1 MTPKT
6 LIPGSARP
14 DPMPPDLIRNA
25 ESSAGSTGQ
34 ARLPWPKADQVLS
47 YAILACGLLTLMVGA
62 YQILSARSR
71 VPIWD
76 EWSEIDAVVTA
87 PHYQP
92 PISWLWSQHNE
103 HRVVFYRLLLLADIH
118 IFHGAHAISFW
129 SMLVVQ
135 CVALV
140 LLLRMSWNTGIRGA
154 LWRVIAGLAA
164 FCLFCPSQWENFG
177 WAFQISFL
185 LPGTFLLAALTGL
198 VGYQRSTAS
207 GRTRWLWLAMSILAA
222 SAATYS
228 NANGV
233 AVWPV
238 LIIVAA
244 VLRLRLRVLAVYAIS
259 GAALIGSYLYHYV
272 SPVYHSSPLQSLL
285 HPLAVCGY
293 AARFLGVV
301 LPPWAGTRD
310 SVALATGTLGILA
323 GLGAA
328 WMVLRHDRWR
338 KALPATL
345 LGLMLFALATAFLT
359 ALGRVGFGSSQAYQ
373 SRYQTFNLLFWFS
386 TVTLWLLFADEGLPW
401 LRRVALTAMPVVMLL
416 AAGLLFPLCL
426 RASHLRTSASEAA
439 ALALVEGVPDKQAL
453 AVLYPDPSL
462 PWRDAVY
469 FRHERLFMFSESW
482 REPMDEPL
490 ASAYSLATTRDC
502 SGQVNRVEPVPLEDY
517 LSGQDTGGFRVSGWA
532 VNGPSGDYARSV
544 VIAANGKIA
553 GYAIGG
559 LPPQS
564 PGSKAFLK
572 KSKFN
577 DWSGFARPAL
587 GTTQLEFYAV
597 VDRRPQ
603 VCHLGTVDL
612 PSRLQSGH

>member
-14 DPMPPDLIRNA
+14 DPVPPDLLPKD
-25 ESSAGSTGQ
+25 EGDAGSEGQ
-34 ARLPWPKADQVLS
+34 AQLPWPRADRVLS
-47 YAILACGLLTLMVGA
+47 YAILACGLLTLMIGA

-103 HRVVFYRLLLLADIH
+103 HRIVFYRLLLLADIH

-129 SMLVVQ
+129 SMLVMQ
-135 CVALV
+135 CMALV
-140 LLLRMSWNTGIRGA
+140 LLLRMSWNAGLRGA
-154 LWRVIAGLAA
+154 RWRVFAGLAA

-185 LPGTFLLAALTGL
+185 LPGAFLLAALTGL

-207 GRTRWLWLAMSILAA
+207 GGPSGLWLAMSILAA

-233 AVWPV
+233 VVWPV

-244 VLRLRLRVLAVYAIS
+244 VLRVRFQVLALYAVS
-259 GAALIGSYLYHYV
+259 AAALIGSYLYHYV

-285 HPLAVCGY
+285 HPLAIFGY

-301 LPPWAGTRD
+301 LPPWVRMRD
-310 SVALATGTLGILA
+310 SVAVGTGTLGILA

-328 WMVLRHDRWR
+328 WIVLKRDRWR
-338 KALPATL
+338 KPLPATL

-386 TVTLWLLFADEGLPW
+386 TVTLWLLFTDAGLPW
-401 LRRVALTAMPVVMLL
+401 LRRVALTVVPIVMLL

-426 RASHLRTSASEAA
+426 RASRLRTSASEAA

-469 FRHERLFMFSESW
+469 LKQDKLFMFSEPAAA
-482 REPMDEPL
+482 EMGKPIF
-490 ASAYSLATTRDC
+490 SAYPGGTNSDCTGQIDAVERIPPVDLLTTIDSAGLRI
-502 SGQVNRVEPVPLEDY
+502 SG
-517 LSGQDTGGFRVSGWA
+517 TA
-532 VNGPSGDYARSV
+532 VNGKSGDPIRRL
-544 VIAANGKIA
+544 VIAADGRIA
-553 GYAIGG
+553 GFAVGG
-559 LPPQS
+559 LQIMRNDKTFLRKSRFTEWQGLVLLPPHAPS
-564 PGSKAFLK
+564 IDVYAL
-572 KSKFN
+572 
-577 DWSGFARPAL
+577 SGRDGICRL
-587 GTTQLEFYAV
+587 GTTAV
-597 VDRRPQ
+597 PVF
-603 VCHLGTVDL
+603 
-612 PSRLQSGH
+612 